1 MALLPCAAAKQ
12 STFCNAKQCTFCNA
26 KQYQIKMHCKRC
38 TWLILIISN
47 VLLLVLQ
54 KISLCQTINQYM
66 HRPTGSCYCLILCL
80 QACPTARATNDQ
92 NWPWH
97 RNVFLSQSPTL
108 KGPGAYTRF
117 HRRLCDGR
125 NIWGTASH
133 YCNCQVHLWLSCTID
148 SLPALYCF

>member
-1 MALLPCAAAKQ
+1 MALLVCA
-12 STFCNAKQCTFCNA
+12 TAKQCTFCNT
-26 KQYQIKMHCKRC
+26 KQYQIKMYCKRC
-38 TWLILIISN
+38 TWLIMIISN

-54 KISLCQTINQYM
+54 KISLCQEW
-66 HRPTGSCYCLILCL
+66 GSQPIYAAQTNWKLLL
-80 QACPTARATNDQ
+80 PHLVSAGLSDRATNDQ